1 MIHPIPPGTR
11 DVLPDEMRE
20 LRRLHLALI
29 EVFESRGYGEVA
41 TPAIEYDEV
50 LARGDGR
57 TAGGAYRFFD
67 ERGDLLAL
75 RSDMTV
81 PIARLV
87 ATRYA
92 SAEPPLRLCY
102 LANAYRAVRPQRG
115 QMREFA
121 QAGVELIGAP
131 APQGTAE
138 VVEVLEAALDAAGL
152 TRAVIGL
159 GDADLYR
166 QLLAELGVAGEA
178 RDSILERLAMHDL
191 VGLEAELS
199 ALEGISEKQCATCVA
214 LSQLRG
220 GSEVLEQARG
230 LGGAA
235 VERATA
241 RIQETFEALQ
251 ALGVADRVR
260 IDLGL
265 LRDLGYYS
273 GAILEVYDPA
283 LGHVLGGG
291 GRYDESAEA
300 VRPRSTGGRLRPL
313 LGAGPR
319 RPDGGGVEA
328 RGGGFVSVEV
338 AGLGRAKVDGPLK
351 LAVPRGA
358 LFGETLD
365 ALDAAG
371 IDTAVLRGN
380 SRSLI
385 FEGEDITLVTMRPSD
400 VPTYVEAGAADVGIT
415 GKDVLLE
422 QADRVVYELLDL
434 GFGRCRMVLAGRK
447 GDERLGESE
456 RRLGMMRIATKYPRI
471 AERHFERTGRQV
483 EVIEVKGSV
492 ELAPLI
498 GLADGIVDL
507 VATGR
512 TLEENDLEVREEILD
527 CTARFVANRVAHKL
541 RAAEVDALTAKL
553 KAATAR

>member
-11 DVLPDEMRE
+11 DILPDEMRE
-20 LRRLHLALI
+20 LRRLHRDLI
-29 EVFESRGYGEVA
+29 EVFEDQGYGEVA

-50 LARGDGR
+50 LSRGDGR
-57 TAGGAYRFFD
+57 TADSAYRFFD

-87 ATRYA
+87 ASRYA

-102 LANAYRAVRPQRG
+102 LANAFRAVRPQRG

-138 VVEVLEAALDAAGL
+138 VVAVLEAALAAAGL
-152 TRAVIGL
+152 DRAVIGL

-166 QLLAELGVAGEA
+166 QLLAELGVDGDD

-191 VGLEAELS
+191 VGLEVELS
-199 ALEGISEKQCATCVA
+199 QAGIGDDQVDTCAT

-220 GSEVLEQARG
+220 GREVLDEARA

-241 RIQETFEALQ
+241 RLDATLEALERR
-251 ALGVADRVR
+251 GVADRVQ

-291 GRYDESAEA
+291 GRYD
-300 VRPRSTGGRLRPL
+300 GL
-313 LGAGPR
+313 LKR
-319 RPDGGGVEA
+319 FGVN
-328 RGGGFVSVEV
+328 
-338 AGLGRAKVDGPLK
+338 LP
-351 LAVPRGA
+351 
-358 LFGETLD
+358 
-365 ALDAAG
+365 AAG
-371 IDTAVLRGN
+371 FALYLERVHVAQMEESQRG
-380 SRSLI
+380 
-385 FEGEDITLVTMRPSD
+385 EG
-400 VPTYVEAGAADVGIT
+400 G
-415 GKDVLLE
+415 
-422 QADRVVYELLDL
+422 
-434 GFGRCRMVLAGRK
+434 
-447 GDERLGESE
+447 
-456 RRLGMMRIATKYPRI
+456 
-471 AERHFERTGRQV
+471 
-483 EVIEVKGSV
+483 
-492 ELAPLI
+492 
-498 GLADGIVDL
+498 
-507 VATGR
+507 
-512 TLEENDLEVREEILD
+512 
-527 CTARFVANRVAHKL
+527 
-541 RAAEVDALTAKL
+541 
-553 KAATAR
+553 